1 LQAGIDFSGERSKS
15 ATGEHEVHFYEGLL
29 HQYQHRLE
37 NIDECGPDGTNPD
50 KTSHG
55 LTTNHLLETVR
66 RQCEKLNHLR
76 SNGRIGDNVH
86 RTLER
91 ELDLKDSL
99 LS

>member
-15 ATGEHEVHFYEGLL
+15 AKGEHEVHFYEDLL